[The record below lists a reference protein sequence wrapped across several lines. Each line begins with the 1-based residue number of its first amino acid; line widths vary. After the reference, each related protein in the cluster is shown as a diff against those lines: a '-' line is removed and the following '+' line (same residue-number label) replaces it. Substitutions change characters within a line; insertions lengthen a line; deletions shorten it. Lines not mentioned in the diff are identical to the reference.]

1 MGTIHSKPIQKITS
15 CFVSRPAGRRVQRG
29 GRRRRR
35 RRRRIFGRGG
45 GRRGRERRGQRQH
58 EQTVIVRRNRGKKT
72 AALHAEELGNSTQ
85 NGVTKRAHDVHHA
98 RRFKSY
104 GRRGRGDWMSAE
116 AKAFLSM
123 K

>member
-1 MGTIHSKPIQKITS
+1 MFRFTTGWTPDDEYNEEEDEEEDEDEEYLEE
-15 CFVSRPAGRRVQRG
+15 
-29 GRRRRR
+29 
-35 RRRRIFGRGG
+35 GG

-104 GRRGRGDWMSAE
+104 GRRGRGDWDVSRGE
-116 AKAFLSM
+116 SVFEHETDDGDEQTEE
-123 K
+123 